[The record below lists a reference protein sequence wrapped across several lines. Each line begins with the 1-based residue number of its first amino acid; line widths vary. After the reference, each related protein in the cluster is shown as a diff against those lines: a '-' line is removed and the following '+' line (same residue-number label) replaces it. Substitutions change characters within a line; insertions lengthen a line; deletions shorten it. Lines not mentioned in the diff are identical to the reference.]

1 MRPNPSQLRARKKS
15 WGERDGGVPVGYGVS
30 ANRKKFQRACVIQG
44 YPSLPNASRTSPDE
58 HTRLNPNHSKKPMK
72 KCKNKRQ
79 YKNENSQS
87 ANERPTRMLAR
98 ERLRQRERERE
109 SERGIGPRVGGME
122 VRDKTAADRAF
133 LCTGITAS
141 RDQEHKGIISS
152 EPECGVWMNE
162 TRRHQ
167 IARPCVRE

>member
-1 MRPNPSQLRARKKS
+1 MCDP
-15 WGERDGGVPVGYGVS
+15 GVPKLAERITNESGRAHETEPES
-30 ANRKKFQRACVIQG
+30 LKKADKKIQ
-44 YPSLPNASRTSPDE
+44 
-58 HTRLNPNHSKKPMK
+58 
-72 KCKNKRQ
+72 NKRQ
-79 YKNENSQS
+79 YKNEYSQS
-87 ANERPTRMLAR
+87 ANERPTKVLAR
-98 ERLRQRERERE
+98 ERQRQRERERE
-109 SERGIGPRVGGME
+109 REME

-141 RDQEHKGIISS
+141 RDREHKGILLS